1 MVGKFDQ
8 TLQKIESSLIYFF
21 NVLAPQILSNQS
33 EDFSQVTWIKSY
45 QSGYLP
51 KRPFGTIYIDVS
63 NDMVTLQNS
72 SGIEYDS
79 GTGKSYE
86 VTENYTLLDFNIN
99 MFGDNAEG
107 LILKYSLIFDTTEAK
122 NYFYDNGF
130 RYMSKKMNFNKT
142 TLINAKYEERA
153 GMIIKLSTIFANK
166 VEIDTIE
173 SVGITADYNKLLYK
187 QQNIQNT

>member
-1 MVGKFDQ
+1 MVSKFDQ

-21 NVLAPQILSNQS
+21 NVLAPKILISQS

-45 QSGYLP
+45 QTGYLP

-72 SGIEYDS
+72 SGIEYDKD
-79 GTGKSYE
+79 TNKSYE
-86 VTENYTLLDFNIN
+86 VTENFTLLDFNIN
-99 MFGDNAEG
+99 IFGDNADG

-130 RYMSKKMNFNKT
+130 RYMSKKMNFNKNV
-142 TLINAKYEERA
+142 LINSKYEERA
-153 GMIIKLSTIFANK
+153 GMIVKLSTIFANK
-166 VEIDTIE
+166 IEIDTIE
-173 SVGITADYNKLLYK
+173 SVGIASDYNKSLYK
-187 QQNIQNT
+187 QQDIQIP